1 MASDR
6 LWGNPDKKVI
16 LDSNAILMLFEF
28 SIDLRSELTR
38 LLGKYEVIIPE
49 PIIDELTFLSENGK
63 GKQKMLSKASLKLI
77 KEYKIVKIE
86 AKNPDESVYLLA
98 KKTNGVVVTNDVDL
112 RKKLKKEKI
121 PVIFLRAKKRLELN

>member
-49 PIIDELTFLSENGK
+49 PIIEELIFLSENGK
-63 GKQKMLSKASLKLI
+63 GKQKIMSKASLKLI

-98 KKTNGVVVTNDVDL
+98 KNTNGVVVTNDVDL